1 MPEIPYMSSCQL
13 DFNTEIHNFGQIMH
27 FRMVR
32 EEYSHN
38 DIFRL
43 EGGETIEGLS
53 VVYHRSDRQY
63 NPGADGRKVVWI
75 CHAFT
80 ANSDPQDWW
89 PDLVGPGKV
98 IDPDRYFVVCVNML
112 GSPYGT
118 TSPASVKPGTGRPY
132 YFDFPK
138 ITVRDIVNVNI
149 LVRKH
154 LGVDK
159 IDLMI
164 GGSIGG
170 FQALEWM
177 IMEPDVMKKALVSAC
192 GARVTPWVTAYNESQ
207 RMALE
212 ADPTFRECAG
222 LDGGKAGLACAR
234 AIALIS
240 YRNYICYDETQC
252 EADPDKMFADKVCSY
267 QQYQGRKLVNRFD
280 AYSYYCLTYS
290 LDSHNVGRGR
300 GGVEA
305 ALKTIKADTVVVG
318 IDTDN
323 LFPVQEQKYMATH
336 IDGAMY
342 VEINSKFGHDGF
354 LIESGPLGNIIQQLL
369 D

>member
-1 MPEIPYMSSCQL
+1 M
-13 DFNTEIHNFGQIMH
+13 TIHRYDHKGTF
-27 FRMVR
+27 
-32 EEYSHN
+32 E
-38 DIFRL
+38 L
-43 EGGETIEGLS
+43 ENGGRIEDLTI
-53 VVYHRSDRQY
+53 VYHCSDRPYQG
-63 NPGADGRKVVWI
+63 PSDDRKVVWI

-89 PDLVGPGKV
+89 PGLVGPGKTL
-98 IDPDRYFVVCVNML
+98 DPDKYFVACVNML

-118 TSPASVKPGTGRPY
+118 TSPASVMPGTDRPY
-132 YFDFPK
+132 YFDFPR
-138 ITVRDIVNVNI
+138 ITVRDIVNANI

-154 LGVDK
+154 LGVEH

-177 IMEPDVMKKALVSAC
+177 IIEPDVMKKSLVSAC

-212 ADPTFRECAG
+212 ADPTFRKCESLLGGQEG
-222 LDGGKAGLACAR
+222 LRCAR

-240 YRNYICYDETQC
+240 YRNYICYNETQS
-252 EADPDKMFADKVCSY
+252 ESDPDKMFADKVCSY
-267 QQYQGRKLVNRFD
+267 QQYQGKKLIDRFD

-305 ALKTIKADTVVVG
+305 ALKRIKADTVVVG
-318 IDTDN
+318 INTDC

-369 D
+369 DF

>member
-1 MPEIPYMSSCQL
+1 MILKQYRHQGT
-13 DFNTEIHNFGQIMH
+13 FN
-27 FRMVR
+27 
-32 EEYSHN
+32 
-38 DIFRL
+38 L
-43 EGGETIEGLS
+43 ENGGRIDDLTI
-53 VVYHRSDRQY
+53 VYHCSEKPY
-63 NPGADGRKVVWI
+63 SGPSDGRKVVWI

-89 PDLVGPGKV
+89 PGLVGPGKV
-98 IDPDRYFVVCVNML
+98 IDPDKYFVACVNML

-118 TSPASVKPGTGRPY
+118 TSPASVNPGTGRPY
-132 YFDFPK
+132 CFDFPK
-138 ITVRDIVNVNI
+138 ITVRDIVNANI
-149 LVRKH
+149 LIRKH
-154 LGVDK
+154 LGVEK

-177 IMEPDVMKKALVSAC
+177 IMEPEVMKKSLVSAC
-192 GARVTPWVTAYNESQ
+192 SARVTPWVTAYNESQ

-212 ADPTFRECAG
+212 ADPTFRECAS
-222 LDGGKAGLACAR
+222 LEGGKKGLACAR

-240 YRNYICYDETQC
+240 YRNYICYNETQS
-252 EADPDKMFADKVCSY
+252 ESDPDKMFADKVCSY
-267 QQYQGRKLVNRFD
+267 QQYQGRKLINRFD

-305 ALKTIKADTVVVG
+305 ALGRIKADTVVVG
-318 IDTDN
+318 IDTDC

>member
-1 MPEIPYMSSCQL
+1 MTIHQYRHNG
-13 DFNTEIHNFGQIMH
+13 DFE
-27 FRMVR
+27 
-32 EEYSHN
+32 
-38 DIFRL
+38 L
-43 EGGETIEGLS
+43 ENGGRIEDLTIVFHS
-53 VVYHRSDRQY
+53 SDRPY
-63 NPGADGRKVVWI
+63 VPGHDDRKVVWI

-89 PDLVGPGKV
+89 PELVGPGKV
-98 IDPDRYFVVCVNML
+98 IDPDKYFVACVNML

-118 TSPASVKPGTGRPY
+118 TSPASLKPCTDRPY
-132 YFDFPK
+132 YFDFPR
-138 ITVRDIVNVNI
+138 ITVRDIVNANI

-154 LGVDK
+154 LGVEK

-212 ADPTFRECAG
+212 ADPTFRECAS
-222 LDGGKAGLACAR
+222 LDGGKAGLSCAR

-240 YRNYICYDETQC
+240 YRNYICYNETQS

-267 QQYQGRKLVNRFD
+267 QQYQGKKLINRFD

-300 GGVEA
+300 GSVEE
-305 ALKTIKADTVVVG
+305 ALKRIKADTVVVG
-318 IDTDN
+318 INTDN
-323 LFPVQEQKYMATH
+323 LFPVEEQKFMATH

>member
-1 MPEIPYMSSCQL
+1 MLHSYFLYGFIFCDISAGKVKTGFWKEAGIARKNTSPPPPTPDRRSAEPTAGRGTRISC
-13 DFNTEIHNFGQIMH
+13 D
-27 FRMVR
+27 
-32 EEYSHN
+32 
-38 DIFRL
+38 
-43 EGGETIEGLS
+43 
-53 VVYHRSDRQY
+53 
-63 NPGADGRKVVWI
+63 
-75 CHAFT
+75 
-80 ANSDPQDWW
+80 DP
-89 PDLVGPGKV
+89 GPG
-98 IDPDRYFVVCVNML
+98 IDKMWQEKSLPF
-112 GSPYGT
+112 
-118 TSPASVKPGTGRPY
+118 
-132 YFDFPK
+132 
-138 ITVRDIVNVNI
+138 I
-149 LVRKH
+149 LVRKY
-154 LGVDK
+154 LGVES

-177 IMEPDVMKKALVSAC
+177 IMEPEVMKKALVSAC

-212 ADPTFRECAG
+212 ADPTFRKCESLAG
-222 LDGGKAGLACAR
+222 GQEGLRCAR

-240 YRNYICYDETQC
+240 YRNYICYNETQS

-267 QQYQGRKLVNRFD
+267 QQYQGKKLIDRFD

-305 ALKTIKADTVVVG
+305 ALGKIKADTVVVG
-318 IDTDN
+318 IDTDC

-336 IDGAMY
+336 IGGAVY
-342 VEINSKFGHDGF
+342 AEINSKFGHDGF

-369 D
+369 DF